1 MEALELLDPEV
12 REFIWSKGL
21 PVGCSS
27 HVDLEFFNCY
37 VIPLH
42 LVDLQLFLLILDPLG
57 ILIVFDLLL

>member
-1 MEALELLDPEV
+1 MKAVELFDLEV
-12 REFIWSKGL
+12 REFVWSRGL

-27 HVDLEFFNCY
+27 HVDLEFSNCY

-42 LVDLQLFLLILDPLG
+42 LVDLQLFFLILDPLG